1 MHALQLI
8 LSVCPIA
15 LQTQKAWEARR
26 EYDQKQAEAAADEAG
41 SFRGPDGSNQ
51 WVSVGE
57 LGAEALDDALMGL
70 AGGSGLYSMYGT
82 PSSGAASSKVFVRHS
97 LIGLAAGRGCAGDQ
111 VMHSVQSKLLGCS
124 RVVRAPC

>member
-70 AGGSGLYSMYGT
+70 AGGSGLYSMYRYT
-82 PSSGAASSKVFVRHS
+82 KF
-97 LIGLAAGRGCAGDQ
+97 RGNI
-111 VMHSVQSKLLGCS
+111 VQSLCEAQPHRAGSWKG
-124 RVVRAPC
+124 VRR

>member
-57 LGAEALDDALMGL
+57 LGAEPWTMPLWVWQVGQGCTLCMVHQVQGQHR
-70 AGGSGLYSMYGT
+70 
-82 PSSGAASSKVFVRHS
+82 PKS
-97 LIGLAAGRGCAGDQ
+97 L
-111 VMHSVQSKLLGCS
+111 
-124 RVVRAPC
+124 